1 LKTNRSRLVFF
12 RARWMLTVHLVPWQ
26 GDSRFE
32 TGPCSLEARMLKSL
46 LIVVTW
52 LQGGPV
58 VQTQLLDSPAQCR
71 LAAQSAA
78 QMIQLQARSN
88 LNSPHNELLLTQDPH
103 SREWRLATGTVGR
116 EVARLR
122 CAEPDAQPTSG
133 AGQKPLFDGE
143 RQLPI

>member
-1 LKTNRSRLVFF
+1 
-12 RARWMLTVHLVPWQ
+12 
-26 GDSRFE
+26 
-32 TGPCSLEARMLKSL
+32 MLKSL

-88 LNSPHNELLLTQDPH
+88 LNSPHNDLLLTQDPR
-103 SREWRLATGTVGR
+103 SREWNLATGLGR

-122 CAEPDAQPTSG
+122 CAEPDAQPASG
-133 AGQKPLFDGE
+133 TGQKPSSGVE